1 MLPVCFLPFPAATA
15 MSIPVCIAPLLFL
28 SSFRATSACAP
39 VVEFTVGGPSTP
51 HGSCSTCISSSPGLL
66 RGRAPS
72 WHPASPPR
80 T

>member
-1 MLPVCFLPFPAATA
+1 
-15 MSIPVCIAPLLFL
+15 MSVPVCIAPFLFP
-28 SSFRATSACAP
+28 SSFRATSACAS
-39 VVEFTVGGPSTP
+39 VVEFTVGFTVGGPSAP
-51 HGSCSTCISSSPGLL
+51 HGSCSTCISSSTGLL